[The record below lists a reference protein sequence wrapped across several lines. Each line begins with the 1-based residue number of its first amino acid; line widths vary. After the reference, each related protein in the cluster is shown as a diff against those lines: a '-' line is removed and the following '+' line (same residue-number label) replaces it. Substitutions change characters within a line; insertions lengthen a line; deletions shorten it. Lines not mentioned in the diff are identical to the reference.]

1 VEGHSSRLE
10 QVGDK
15 ILELKDKIEIKEKNP
30 EILVKQLK
38 SYERNMQELSNS
50 IKRPNLRLIGLDEGE
65 EMEVKGI
72 NNKFNKI
79 ITENLPHLEKV
90 SPMQVQEAIRT
101 PNKLDQKRTSPWH
114 IIKTTSMENRERIL
128 KSVRKKEQITHKG
141 KPIKMTADFST
152 ETLKEGHGGEVF
164 QALKENNFSPRMPYS
179 TKLSLKIDG
188 GIKVFHGKQKLKQYM
203 TTKPPLQKTLKGI
216 LYTEDKNKHN
226 HKRMESIT
234 PYEKNRQVLRE

>member
-15 ILELKDKIEIKEKNP
+15 ILELKDKIEIKEKNT

-50 IKRPNLRLIGLDEGE
+50 IKRPNLRIIGLDEGE

-152 ETLKEGHGGEVF
+152 ETLKPRWVWSEVF
-164 QALKENNFSPRMPYS
+164 GALNEKNFSPMILYTP
-179 TKLSLKIDG
+179 KLSLKVDREM
-188 GIKVFHGKQKLKQYM
+188 KVFHDRQKLKQYM
-203 TTKPPLQKTLKGI
+203 TTKSPLQKI
-216 LYTEDKNKHN
+216 LQRILHTEDERKQN
-226 HKRMESIT
+226 
-234 PYEKNRQVLRE
+234 Y